1 MGAVSFE
8 SRDAADAQRT
18 QERAR
23 VAALFEGP
31 RRRAEAQPT
40 STEPCQ
46 AGPEL
51 GRAGGAGKA
60 EAAAM
65 QALYGGMYAG
75 GGAQGSAAG
84 AQGAGKKPTPLGL
97 AGYEVVPDGHK
108 GPLKPNQLRKSQLD
122 DLKRFQFD
130 TLQVVDDETAK
141 AGRLTNEQMTQAQF
155 QKLAQAWL
163 NIKDGHGLSLSGSQ
177 ADQTTFRKM
186 LRQGLGDSP
195 VLRQLISDIG
205 TDEDPTHAIAANV
218 GRGQASTFIDSF
230 DTSAVDL
237 GDIERMPSAPSK
249 DHKNEA
255 TRGEQLVH
263 ILGERRAAAVAPGRQ
278 LYRRAHAEG
287 TRLHNQYR
295 AERGQAAET
304 GARNELRNGREH
316 IVFSYSDGTSEE
328 LELDNNSDIVNIQR
342 P

>member
-1 MGAVSFE
+1 MGALSFE
-8 SRDAADAQRT
+8 SREAAEGQRA

-23 VAALFEGP
+23 TAALFEEP
-31 RRRAEAQPT
+31 RRRLHAQPVA
-40 STEPCQ
+40 TEPEQ
-46 AGPEL
+46 PGPEL
-51 GRAGGAGKA
+51 GRASGAGGAD
-60 EAAAM
+60 AAAM
-65 QALYGGMYAG
+65 RALYGGMY
-75 GGAQGSAAG
+75 GGAAAQGAAAA

-97 AGYEVVPDGHK
+97 AGYEVVPDSHK

-141 AGRLTNEQMTQAQF
+141 AGKLTNEQMTQAQF
-155 QKLAQAWL
+155 QRLAQAWL
-163 NIKDGHGLSLSGSQ
+163 NIRDGHGLSLSGSQ

-195 VLRQLISDIG
+195 VLRQLITDIG
-205 TDEDPTHAIAANV
+205 TDDDPTHAIAADV

-230 DTSAVDL
+230 DTNAVDL
-237 GDIERMPSAPSK
+237 GDIERMPIAPGK

-278 LYRRAHAEG
+278 LDRRAHAEG

-316 IVFSYSDGTSEE
+316 IVFSYADGTSEE
-328 LELDNNSDIVNIQR
+328 LALDSNSDIVNIQR